1 VNFIRLLSHI
11 AFRLNEQARPL
22 FVELLPSSIAEAIQ
36 APSGEEEHLEEW
48 EQVLLAAFDN
58 PVEREDVSAGDGEDV
73 GDAEETPADEA
84 SPSQGGPALFALLLA
99 GAPVPARAALLLFN
113 LPLHLQGPVLHRLLT
128 LSPLSCAR
136 GIADAEREFVDWVRR
151 EQIDREHWGL
161 ESAREILRAANLPR
175 QVRRLLL
182 AVAEIDRESALL
194 LQHHLYDF
202 ADLLQLSDRDLQ
214 VLLAKESNENLAQAF
229 LDLPEAVSKRFRR
242 HVSARR
248 RTMIAEETARYAL
261 ISPIEIE
268 AAQRAVLS
276 TACYLYNTRRITTYF
291 GSLEDREEGEVDDLT
306 YFGSLEDREQGEV
319 DDLVEQEGEEDE
331 KQAEGGKNETIGKA
345 DTSAVSLQKK
355 IMLAMGVI
363 AALILWY
370 VVLFS
375 GDRVET
381 TDRSRDEKSKYSSG
395 GVRGAAVVLSE
406 GGRSG
411 EEESIRAGNSP
422 EILSEGQ
429 YFDTESGV
437 QAVVDVVGQAQ
448 LEVEE
453 LSHIEHLGSEGGETG
468 HVLALRVGRL
478 RATVVDEDFELR
490 TPVVRIQAPIGAKY
504 TTRVVLDATTTIR
517 VESRWVEVKSRRDP
531 ALKWHLEHGDGGV
544 FSSNGDVSI
553 KRKGE

>member
-22 FVELLPSSIAEAIQ
+22 FVELLPSSLAEAIQ

-202 ADLLQLSDRDLQ
+202 VDLLQLSDRDLQ

-229 LDLPEAVSKRFRR
+229 LDLPEAVSKHFRR

-261 ISPIEIE
+261 VTPIEIE

-276 TACYLYNTRRITTYF
+276 TARYLYNTRRIT
-291 GSLEDREEGEVDDLT
+291 T

-331 KQAEGGKNETIGKA
+331 KQGEGGKNETIGKA
-345 DTSAVSLQKK
+345 DTSAVSLRKK

-375 GDRVET
+375 GDSVET
-381 TDRSRDEKSKYSSG
+381 TDRSRDENSKYSSG

-422 EILSEGQ
+422 EVLSEGQ

-453 LSHIEHLGSEGGETG
+453 LSHIEYLGSEGGETG
-468 HVLALRVGRL
+468 HVLALRVGQL

-544 FSSNGDVSI
+544 FYSNGDVSI

>member
-22 FVELLPSSIAEAIQ
+22 FVELLPSSLAEAIQ

-202 ADLLQLSDRDLQ
+202 VDLLQLSDRDLQ

-229 LDLPEAVSKRFRR
+229 LDLPEAVSKHFRR

-261 ISPIEIE
+261 VTPIEIE

-276 TACYLYNTRRITTYF
+276 TARYLYNTRRIT
-291 GSLEDREEGEVDDLT
+291 T

-331 KQAEGGKNETIGKA
+331 KQGEGGKNETIGKA

-375 GDRVET
+375 GDSVET
-381 TDRSRDEKSKYSSG
+381 TDRSRDENSKYSSG

-422 EILSEGQ
+422 EVLSEGQ

-437 QAVVDVVGQAQ
+437 QAVVDVVGHAQ

-468 HVLALRVGRL
+468 HVLALRVGQL

-544 FSSNGDVSI
+544 FYSNGDVSI